1 MSRIN
6 ESFHLRIILNL
17 IIWIIIFI
25 LSYVTKKRKYHCL
38 IYLNVLNSPK
48 WYINLTY
55 CNTLRRYEFYGMNEE
70 RFQKVYSRQKL
81 NEPIK
86 YDELEILYQ
95 TTCIKIDLPNM
106 DFKRQIRCWVFKI
119 TYWIRYCLRCTIS
132 DGLFLY
138 YRHE

>member
-1 MSRIN
+1 MLDLKGPISISAR
-6 ESFHLRIILNL
+6 F
-17 IIWIIIFI
+17 
-25 LSYVTKKRKYHCL
+25 KKF
-38 IYLNVLNSPK
+38 
-48 WYINLTY
+48 TY

-106 DFKRQIRCWVFKI
+106 DFKRQIRC
-119 TYWIRYCLRCTIS
+119 
-132 DGLFLY
+132 
-138 YRHE
+138 